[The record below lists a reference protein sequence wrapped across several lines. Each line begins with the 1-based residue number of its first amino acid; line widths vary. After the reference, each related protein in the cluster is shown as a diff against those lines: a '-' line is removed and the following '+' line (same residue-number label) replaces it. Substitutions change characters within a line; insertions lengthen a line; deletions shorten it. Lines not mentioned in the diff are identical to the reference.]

1 MKAEGIHE
9 GCIEQMQRLYKERLY
24 LSSGEI
30 PVDEKGR
37 IRIDDLEMR
46 DDVQAQ
52 IDKLWA
58 IATTESLP
66 EIGDL
71 EAYRNDFHH
80 LFGFGYEGVDYN
92 ADTNEVVNI
101 PSILV

>member
-9 GCIEQMQRLYKERLY
+9 GCIEQMQRLYSERLY
-24 LSSGEI
+24 NGSNI
-30 PVDEKGR
+30 PVDDKGR

-46 DDVQAQ
+46 ADVQQQ

-71 EAYRNDFHH
+71 EGYRSEFHH
-80 LFGFGYEGVDYN
+80 LFGFGYEGVNYN
-92 ADTNEVVNI
+92 EDTNEIVLI
-101 PSILV
+101 PSIKE

>member
-9 GCIEQMQRLYKERLY
+9 GCIEQMQRLYNERLY
-24 LSSGEI
+24 NSSGII
-30 PVDEKGR
+30 PVDDKGR

-46 DDVQAQ
+46 DDVQAK

-71 EAYRNDFHH
+71 EGYRNEFHH
-80 LFGFGYEGVDYN
+80 LFGFGFEGVNYDE
-92 ADTNEVVNI
+92 DTNEIVLI
-101 PSILV
+101 PSITE